1 VTPRMFEDLVMS
13 SAVRPRREHGR
24 ALPLSLAVHGAVFA
38 AIAAVP
44 LLREPGL
51 VEAAVPPQNAVLFA
65 PPRVAVVVPP
75 APPPPVRVT
84 PRTPAPSAPRDPG
97 PAAATSGPRPMLPS
111 DLSTLG
117 TGDPREESPELCLRD
132 CTPGATSADSIV
144 TNGIDDTVRG
154 SGQDPAVPRRAGID
168 VTPPL
173 RIGGAQP
180 VYPELGKAV
189 RTGARVVIECTIDPR
204 GRVVNAV
211 ITRGHP
217 LFDAAALDAVRTWQ
231 YRPTLIDGVPVPVLM
246 TVTVNFTLVR

>member
-1 VTPRMFEDLVMS
+1 MTPRMFEDLVVS
-13 SAVRPRREHGR
+13 CAARPGRGRGR
-24 ALPLSLAVHGAVFA
+24 AVPLSLAVHGAVFA

-44 LLREPGL
+44 LLREPEL
-51 VEAAVPPQNAVLFA
+51 VEAAVPAQSAVLFA

-75 APPPPVRVT
+75 APPPPVQRVA
-84 PRTPAPSAPRDPG
+84 PRTTTPTSPRDPG
-97 PAAATSGPRPMLPS
+97 PAAAVSGPPPMLPS

-117 TGDPREESPELCLRD
+117 TGDPQADTPQLCLHG
-132 CTPGATSADSIV
+132 CTPGGSPEGSIV
-144 TNGIDDTVRG
+144 SDGIDDRSRG
-154 SGQDPAVPRRAGID
+154 GVDPAVPRRAGVD

-173 RIGGAQP
+173 RVGGVQP

-246 TVTVNFTLVR
+246 TVTVNFTLR

>member
-1 VTPRMFEDLVMS
+1 MFQDLVRS
-13 SAVRPRREHGR
+13 SAARPSRGRGR
-24 ALPLSLAVHGAVFA
+24 ALPVSLAVHAAVFA

-44 LLREPGL
+44 LLREPQQ
-51 VEAAVPPQNAVLFA
+51 VEAAVPTHSPVLLA

-75 APPPPVRVT
+75 APPPPVRRVA
-84 PRTPAPSAPRDPG
+84 PRTAAPTPRDPG
-97 PAAATSGPRPMLPS
+97 PAATSGPRPMLPT

-117 TGDPREESPELCLRD
+117 TGDPREDTPELCLRD
-132 CTPGATSADSIV
+132 CTPGGASDSIV
-144 TNGIDDTVRG
+144 GDGIDDRPRETG
-154 SGQDPAVPRRAGID
+154 TDPAVPRRAGVD

-246 TVTVNFTLVR
+246 TVTVNFTLR